1 MINIKGN
8 RAYVLIGGRYVLFDD
23 TKHKTSMIEHLTS
36 IQVERINNLLTAK
49 LYIDNEI
56 SLIKNSKYTELDG
69 EVKPKDELIKDSEL
83 SNRAKN
89 VFWNLGFKKISDV
102 AKHPFS
108 KWSSWRN
115 MGKGSIEETK
125 NYLIKKGFV
134 LNEK

>member
-1 MINIKGN
+1 MTIKGN
-8 RAYVLIGGRYVLFDD
+8 RAYVLMGGRYVLYEA
-23 TKHKTSMIEHLTS
+23 TKHKLSMVEYLTAG
-36 IQVERINNLLTAK
+36 QVERINNLLTAK
-49 LYIDNEI
+49 LYIDKEI

-89 VFWNLGFKKISDV
+89 VFWNLGFKRISDI

-115 MGKGSIEETK
+115 MGNGSIEETK
-125 NYLIKKGFV
+125 NYLIKKGFI